1 MRKQE
6 HWQGDIQRVVF
17 LVEAFSRWGVESG
30 VMEWE
35 HAPSHQACKSLGN
48 PTNALFGSPDGG
60 FYRPR
65 TKTVA
70 ERMRAESGVAFF
82 CFGVP

>member
-1 MRKQE
+1 
-6 HWQGDIQRVVF
+6 
-17 LVEAFSRWGVESG
+17 
-30 VMEWE
+30 MEWE